1 MKIFQE
7 MAEERWF
14 EKKYDMARERLG
26 FPALGV
32 NITFPLKKL

>member
-7 MAEERWF
+7 MAEEWWF

-26 FPALGV
+26 FPALTV
-32 NITFPLKKL
+32 NI